1 MASSDQRP
9 ETLPDTWLRWLWV
22 PIVVPGL
29 VLGWLAWRAVVNEQS
44 LLRDQVAEG
53 RIRIASQ
60 VAGILQGAGRE
71 FHHQA
76 TIDLASWALE
86 VREAPDLP
94 LPQTF
99 DAAAVYVDGIR
110 SNPLS
115 VNPSREEAAQIE
127 MALGLTLA
135 ELSRSSARDG
145 LALAERFLM
154 DALHA
159 RASALPTDLSKGID
173 RLEKAIEDDL
183 AVEPHWRPVFEDLL
197 EGVRHRIRNLAVC
210 RTHEGLMARLAT
222 TGRSGLHNESGRSW
236 LVLAPPDLPQG
247 EVVVAAFSD
256 RMLQARL
263 ANDLPGFGKDSMA
276 PSSILMGLHS
286 EASGYFLRDSSVVG
300 DSPIAMIPV
309 PGRFPAW
316 SVAVWSGSSEGENA
330 ARFRAVLIAA
340 LLGLSI
346 AILVGA
352 AWLTTRSIASQRQ
365 LLAMKTDFVSNVTH
379 ELKTPL
385 TGIFLYAELLAGG
398 KAEGRSKEFGSV
410 VLREARRLEG
420 MIDGILSFARQE
432 AGHAASRR
440 DRLALDDLVR
450 ECCESFQGV
459 ARQKGIA
466 IDCELG
472 RIDVPG
478 DPALLRSIV
487 GNLVDN
493 AVKYGKP
500 GGFVQLSL
508 VDEAGR
514 AVLRVRDDGRGIPR
528 EQHAKVFDRFFRGGG
543 ELTRNVPGTGLG
555 LAIVKRAV
563 EIHGGEIRL
572 HSDLGSGTT
581 VEIRLPRSEEP
592 HA

>member
-1 MASSDQRP
+1 MASSDRRS
-9 ETLPDTWLRWLWV
+9 ETLPDTWLKWLWV

-44 LLRDQVAEG
+44 LLREQVAEG
-53 RIRIASQ
+53 RLRIASQ

-86 VREAPDLP
+86 IREAPDLP

-99 DAAAVYVDGIR
+99 DAAAVYIEGTR
-110 SNPLS
+110 ANPLT
-115 VNPSREEAAQIE
+115 VNPSRSDAVQIE
-127 MALGLTLA
+127 MALGMTLA
-135 ELSRSSARDG
+135 ELSRSSPRDG

-159 RASALPTDLSKGID
+159 KASALPSDLRKGVD

-183 AVEPHWRPVFEDLL
+183 AIEPHWRPVFEDLL
-197 EGVRHRIRNLAVC
+197 EGVRHRIRNLAIC
-210 RTHEGLMARLAT
+210 RAHEPLMARLAAS
-222 TGRSGLHNESGRSW
+222 GRSGLHNEGGLTW

-263 ANDLPGFGKDSMA
+263 ANDLPGFGGDSLA

-286 EASGYFLRDSSVVG
+286 EASGYFLRDSMVRL
-300 DSPIAMIPV
+300 DSPIAMVPV

-398 KAEGRSKEFGSV
+398 KAEGRSKEFGAV

-459 ARQKGIA
+459 ARQKDIA

-472 RIDVPG
+472 RVAVPG

-508 VDEAGR
+508 VEEAGL

-528 EQHAKVFDRFFRGGG
+528 EQHSKVFDRFFRGGG

-572 HSDLGSGTT
+572 HSDIGSGTT
-581 VEIRLPRSEEP
+581 VEVRLPRSEEP

>member
-1 MASSDQRP
+1 MASSDPRS
-9 ETLPDTWLRWLWV
+9 EALPDTWLRWLWV

-29 VLGWLAWRAVVNEQS
+29 VLGWLAWRAVVNEQA
-44 LLRDQVAEG
+44 LLRDQIAEG
-53 RIRIASQ
+53 RLRIASQ

-86 VREAPDLP
+86 VREATDLP
-94 LPQTF
+94 LPQAF
-99 DAAAVYVDGIR
+99 DAAAVYIDGVR

-115 VNPSREEAAQIE
+115 VSPSRSDAAQVE

-135 ELSRSSARDG
+135 ELSRSSPRDG

-159 RASALPTDLSKGID
+159 KASALPTDLGKGVD
-173 RLEKAIEDDL
+173 RLEKAIEGDL
-183 AVEPHWRPVFEDLL
+183 AIEPHWRPVFEDLM
-197 EGVRHRIRNLAVC
+197 EGVRHRIRNLSIC
-210 RTHEGLMARLAT
+210 RAHEARMARLAA
-222 TGRSGLHNESGRSW
+222 TGSSGLHNEGGLSW

-256 RMLQARL
+256 KMLQTRL
-263 ANDLPGFGKDSMA
+263 ANDLPGFGGDSLV

-286 EASGYFLRDSSVVG
+286 EATGYFRRDSLVRN
-300 DSPIAMIPV
+300 DSPIAMVPV

-316 SVAVWSGSSEGENA
+316 SVAVWSGSDEGENA
-330 ARFRAVLIAA
+330 ARFRGVLIAA
-340 LLGLSI
+340 LLSLSI
-346 AILVGA
+346 GILVGA

-365 LLAMKTDFVSNVTH
+365 LLSMKTDFVSNVTH

-398 KAEGRSKEFGSV
+398 KAEGRSKEFGAV

-472 RIDVPG
+472 RVDVPG

-493 AVKYGKP
+493 AVKYGKT

-508 VDEAGR
+508 VEESGR

-572 HSDLGSGTT
+572 HSDVGSGTT
-581 VEIRLPRSEEP
+581 VEVRLPRSEEP

>member
-44 LLRDQVAEG
+44 LLREQVAEG
-53 RIRIASQ
+53 RLRIATQ

-99 DAAAVYVDGIR
+99 DAAAVYLEGKRV
-110 SNPLS
+110 NPLT
-115 VNPSREEAAQIE
+115 VNPSKEEAAQIE
-127 MALGLTLA
+127 MALALTLA
-135 ELSRSSARDG
+135 ELSRSSPRDG

-159 RASALPTDLSKGID
+159 KASGLPTELPRGVD

-183 AVEPHWRPVFEDLL
+183 AIEPHWRPVFEDLL

-210 RTHEGLMARLAT
+210 RTHETLMARLAA
-222 TGRSGLHNESGRSW
+222 TGRSGLHHEGGLSW

-263 ANDLPGFGKDSMA
+263 ANDLPGFGGDSLA

-286 EASGYFLRDSSVVG
+286 EASGYFLRDSALATSA
-300 DSPIAMIPV
+300 PIAMVPV

-316 SVAVWSGSSEGENA
+316 SVAVWSGSTEGENA

-398 KAEGRSKEFGSV
+398 KAEGRSKEFGLV

-440 DRLALDDLVR
+440 DRLPLDELVR
-450 ECCESFQGV
+450 ECSESFQGV

-493 AVKYGKP
+493 AIKYGRQD
-500 GGFVQLSL
+500 GFVQLSL
-508 VDEAGR
+508 VEEAGR

-572 HSDLGSGTT
+572 HSDIGSGTT
-581 VEIRLPRSEEP
+581 VEIRLPRSEES